1 MNGYQRFV
9 GGALVSLG
17 LRLARV
23 AVFVRDVLLWS

>member
-9 GGALVSLG
+9 GGALVSLR

-23 AVFVRDVLLWS
+23 AVLVREALPWA